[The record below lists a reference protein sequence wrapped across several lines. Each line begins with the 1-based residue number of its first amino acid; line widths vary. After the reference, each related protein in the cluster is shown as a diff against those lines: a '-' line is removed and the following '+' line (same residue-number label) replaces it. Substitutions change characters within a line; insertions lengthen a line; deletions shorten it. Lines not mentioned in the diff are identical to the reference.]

1 MCGKEQQVQVIIT
14 KHKSTL
20 EKTMNKIV
28 NLDSTEKKEYLGYLL
43 ILYFLTAIILGV
55 VLFFKVINPFKMIS
69 DEEREILRQASI
81 YEEKQSKAVVMYDEI
96 MEKVATLKKTPE
108 SAVLKADIEKQIK
121 LLGSFNDG
129 LPNGDVRNISFQQM
143 ATFLQRYYEDAMIM
157 QKTVGNYTVIE
168 TQLNECRM
176 GLNRNEDNL
185 NQIRAAQITGE

>member
-1 MCGKEQQVQVIIT
+1 
-14 KHKSTL
+14 
-20 EKTMNKIV
+20 MNKIV